1 MIGRDI
7 RIENIGPSLRTRLIE
22 VLLDFAEL
30 NIEGALRDGE
40 NLHAVAGL
48 VELRRVYSGL
58 VMVYPEFREVFE
70 PLDAGLD
77 RLLVASRTQLLKV
90 YLRSHD
96 VDEVK
101 AISETLGAIIAA
113 GKWPDWSLDFDMAI
127 EERCSSPSI
136 QSKLKLVS
144 NAVGRA

>member
-1 MIGRDI
+1 MIGGRDILSEI

-22 VLLDFAEL
+22 VLLDFAEQ
-30 NIEGALRDGE
+30 NIECALRDGE

-58 VMVYPEFREVFE
+58 ATVYPEFREVFE

-77 RLLVASRTQLLKV
+77 RLLVTCRTQLLKV

-101 AISETLGAIIAA
+101 AISETLAAIIAA
-113 GKWPDWSLDFDMAI
+113 GKWPDWQLDFDLAI
-127 EERCSSPSI
+127 EKRCEAPSI
-136 QSKLKLVS
+136 QPKP
-144 NAVGRA
+144 AA